1 MLTRAD
7 GSSTIWVAAEGVSK
21 QQAPRMTP
29 LIIAERQQ
37 RSLVII
43 TRVFNQSCAQQMQRW
58 RNVAGRHAD
67 RAELCRLLPSSCKA
81 VFRVTP
87 GDSCQKRPA
96 GHMSQMELFNG
107 IFSKITNQYSVL
119 HIPKKIARKSTGS
132 DSASFDRIS
141 RVHLNL
147 QLCPS
152 IIQNRMLRMFV
163 PFACR
168 LQRVCPFLG

>member
-1 MLTRAD
+1 
-7 GSSTIWVAAEGVSK
+7 
-21 QQAPRMTP
+21 MTP

-67 RAELCRLLPSSCKA
+67 RAERCRLLPSSCKA

-107 IFSKITNQYSVL
+107 IFSKI
-119 HIPKKIARKSTGS
+119 G
-132 DSASFDRIS
+132 
-141 RVHLNL
+141 
-147 QLCPS
+147 
-152 IIQNRMLRMFV
+152 
-163 PFACR
+163 
-168 LQRVCPFLG
+168 